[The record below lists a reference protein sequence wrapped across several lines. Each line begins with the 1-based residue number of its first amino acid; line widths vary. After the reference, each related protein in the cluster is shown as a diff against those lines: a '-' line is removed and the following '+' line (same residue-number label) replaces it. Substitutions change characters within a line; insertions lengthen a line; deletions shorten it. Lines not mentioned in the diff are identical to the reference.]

1 MLFSEV
7 IGQSELKS
15 QLIHEVI
22 VDKIS
27 HAQLF
32 VGKSGHGTLPLTLA
46 FIQFIMCENRQ
57 ESDSCG
63 TCPSCQKNQK
73 QQHPDVHFSFPTV
86 QAISKTATPLLGD
99 WREQLAETAYF
110 DLNSWIKKSDDKE
123 RKPIISVHESQEII
137 KKLSLRSYEGGY
149 KIMVIWQP
157 EEMNVS
163 CANKLLKILE
173 EPPART
179 LFILVAESHE
189 KMLQTILSRAQT
201 VLVPRLKLEEITGN
215 LVEQK
220 KLGRDFA
227 ESIAARSEGD
237 LIEAIEIAGHGE
249 EKNENYLQF
258 TQLMRVCYKKNVI
271 DMMDWGDSISSRSKE
286 GQKEFLKYA
295 LHMFRQSILRNYT
308 EDHLT
313 RVSQDEDGFLGNFSK
328 FITGNNIQDFFKS
341 FNDAHYYLDRNAN
354 SKILFTNLCFQVMR
368 FIHAA

>member
-7 IGQSELKS
+7 TGQGELKS
-15 QLIHEVI
+15 HLVQEVLA
-22 VDKIS
+22 DKIS

-32 VGKSGHGTLPLTLA
+32 VGKSGHGSLPLALA
-46 FIQFIMCENRQ
+46 FIQFILCENKQ
-57 ESDSCG
+57 TDDSCG
-63 TCPSCQKNQK
+63 VCPSCQKNQK
-73 QQHPDVHFSFPTV
+73 NQHPDVHFSFPTV
-86 QAISKTATPLLGD
+86 QAISKTATPLLNE
-99 WREQLAETAYF
+99 WRTQLSEAPYF
-110 DLNSWIKKSDDKE
+110 DLNDWIKRSDDKE

-157 EEMNVS
+157 EEMNIA

-189 KMLQTILSRAQT
+189 KMLQTILSRTQT
-201 VLVPRLKLEEITGN
+201 VIVPRLTMDEIAGALTAK
-215 LVEQK
+215 QS
-220 KLGRDFA
+220 GRDLA
-227 ESIAARSEGD
+227 ESIASRSEGD
-237 LIEAIEIAGHGE
+237 LIEAYNLAENNA
-249 EKNENYLQF
+249 EKNENYLHF

-271 DMMDWGDSISSRSKE
+271 DMMDWGDAISMKSKE
-286 GQKEFLKYA
+286 GQKEFLKYS

-313 RVSQDEDGFLGNFSK
+313 RVSQDEDGFLGNFSR
-328 FITGNNIQDFFKS
+328 FITGNNIHDFFQS
-341 FNDAHYYLDRNAN
+341 FNDAHYYLERNAN